1 MTTTPLYPS
10 YEAVCD
16 ELDRRRR
23 IDLGFERIEALLKL
37 LGDPHRSLKIVQIV
51 GTNGKGTTAIALASA
66 LEAAGKTAGAYL
78 SPHVFSYTERV
89 MLRGRYASEEEF
101 ADAMRKTIKIADAN
115 EIPATQFELLTAG
128 TLALFRDAE
137 LEWAVLEA
145 GLGARHDATSAA
157 EPGAVVLTNVGLDH
171 TEYLGDTIEEIAKEK
186 LASVKCGATLI
197 LGTDD
202 PRVVSLAR
210 ETTVQVGA
218 SLAEYWE
225 PEKHSQATPG
235 AGKNAAPYSPLR
247 TLGSPGVWTP
257 RRLDSPASRRG
268 RGGEPYL
275 LRNERLGTWAAE
287 VLLGRSLRPDEWEAA
302 LLSARSLRPPARFE
316 VHEVRGVPVVIDGGH
331 NPEGLRAALE
341 AVWTEYRDRPLGV
354 VFGVLKE
361 KDVGSML
368 DILGREAHTLVLTRS
383 AYADGRAL
391 DPEWVEREYEP
402 RDTRGRRARVASDAG
417 EALRVAVGEME
428 KVGGVVLVTGSLY
441 TGAGILGWLRGR

>member
-23 IDLGFERIEALLKL
+23 IALGFERIEALLKL

-66 LEAAGKTAGAYL
+66 LKAAGKPAGAYL
-78 SPHVFSYTERV
+78 SPHVLSYTERV

-101 ADAMRKTIKIADAN
+101 TAAMRKTINVADAN

-128 TLALFRDAE
+128 ALALFRDAG

-157 EPGAVVLTNVGLDH
+157 GPGAVVLTNVGLDH
-171 TEYLGDTIEEIAKEK
+171 TEYLGDTIEEIAEEK
-186 LASVKCGATLI
+186 LASVKSGATLI

-202 PRVVSLAR
+202 PRVVRLAR
-210 ETTVQVGA
+210 ETVAQVGA
-218 SLAEYWE
+218 SLVEHREHEEHRQAPSGVENNTTHYSLL
-225 PEKHSQATPG
+225 PTPDSRKAGRMPAVQAT
-235 AGKNAAPYSPLR
+235 
-247 TLGSPGVWTP
+247 
-257 RRLDSPASRRG
+257 
-268 RGGEPYL
+268 YL
-275 LRNERLGTWAAE
+275 ARNERLGMRAAE
-287 VLLGRSLRPDEWEAA
+287 VLLGRSLQPPEREAA
-302 LLSARSLRPPARFE
+302 LSAARTMRPPARFE
-316 VHEVRGVPVVIDGGH
+316 VHEVRGVPVVVDGGH
-331 NPEGLRAALE
+331 NPEGLEAALG
-341 AVWTEYRDRPLGV
+341 AVRAEYGDRPLGV
-354 VFGVLKE
+354 VFGALKE

-368 DILGREAHTLVLTRS
+368 DILGREARTLVLTRP

-391 DPEWVEREYEP
+391 DPERVDGEYEP
-402 RDTRGRRARVASDAG
+402 RDAGGRRAWVASDAG

-441 TGAGILGWLRGR
+441 TGAGVLGRLRGR